1 MQDRRWHTDR
11 MDGRLG
17 TSVLLDRPT
26 DLRRSIG
33 HLRRGPGDPS
43 HRLVGDDVWRTTLV
57 ASGPATVRLRQ
68 VAPDRL
74 DAVAW
79 GPGAEESLAG
89 LPRWF
94 ADAPFDLPDAAH
106 QHVADAHRRRP
117 GLRTPA
123 TGRLMEALVPAILE
137 QKVLGVDAF
146 AAWRRLLQRFGS
158 AAPGPT
164 PVPMR
169 VVPSNE
175 QWAAIASWDWHAAN
189 VDPQRYRTVQAAAR
203 VGERLETVAARG
215 DLAATYRALRSI
227 PGVGAWTAAEVGIR
241 TLGDPDAVSW
251 GDYHLAD
258 LVGTAL
264 TGVRATDAEV
274 PELLEPYRPHR
285 GHVVRLLQ
293 MSPLVRTER
302 RGPRNARVDHRHR

>member
-1 MQDRRWHTDR
+1 M
-11 MDGRLG
+11 
-17 TSVLLDRPT
+17 VLDRLT
-26 DLRRSIG
+26 DLRRSVG

-43 HRLVGDDVWRTTLV
+43 HHVRGDDVWRTMSSAT
-57 ASGPATVRLRQ
+57 GPATLRLRQ

-74 DAVAW
+74 DVEGW
-79 GPGAEESLAG
+79 GPGAAEAVGGVDS
-89 LPRWF
+89 WF
-94 ADAPFDLPDAAH
+94 VDAPFVLPHGAH
-106 QHVADAHRRRP
+106 PKIADAHRRLA

-146 AAWRRLLQRFGS
+146 AAWRRLLHRFGT

-164 PVPMR
+164 PVAMR

-175 QWAAIASWDWHAAN
+175 SWAAIASWDWHGAG

-203 VGERLETVAARG
+203 VGDRLEAVGAEK
-215 DLAATYRALRSI
+215 DLAATYRALRSV
-227 PGVGAWTAAEVGIR
+227 PGIGAWTAAEVGIR
-241 TLGDPDAVSW
+241 ALGDADAVSW

-264 TGVRATDAEV
+264 TGRRVTDTDV
-274 PELLEPYRPHR
+274 PDLLEPYRPHR

-293 MSPLVRTER
+293 MSPLVRPER
-302 RGPRNARVDHRHR
+302 RGPRNARVDHRRI